1 MPLTLRQLL
10 DLDVLRDARPEVLVG
25 QNALDRPVRWVHSS
39 EIFEIGPLLSG
50 GELLLTTGLGLA
62 GPDAGARRHYIR
74 DLADRGVSGL
84 ALELGR
90 TFPSP
95 PAELVEAAR
104 RHGLPLIALT
114 AVVPFIKISQVA
126 NTAIVDGES
135 ARLRLGEA
143 VSRALNDS
151 LIAGAGVGGL
161 LAAAGA
167 VTRCP
172 LVVLSAAGA
181 LVAGHGVGDHRDAW
195 ELVDAAKHVVGVSVH
210 GQVWGR
216 LVAGPG
222 SALTESDLI
231 AVLERTAA
239 ALSLAVLLT
248 GSPPSQQDR
257 QISALLADLVG
268 SSVPGEADY
277 RLRAG
282 LAGFQPRPDQQ
293 IVTVAVDGPESGPA
307 LAMLERVSR
316 RLGSQRLAGR
326 VVGDVLA
333 LLVLGPEVR
342 DAVGAAAAAIEDGRS
357 RTGAPEL
364 TVALGHA
371 VSGQA
376 GPAQLA
382 ASLRAARA
390 ALRLVL
396 AERSSRPGGAPAVAT
411 SRTLA
416 LELELLGNGDRAR
429 LGPLAV
435 SMIGALIDW
444 DTAHRSELVHTLEVL
459 LRHGGSPTRAA
470 AALHLGR
477 QSLYQRIERIESLL
491 GVRVDDPSLHA
502 SLLLAACAHRLAA
515 GSS

>member
-1 MPLTLRQLL
+1 MPLTLRELL
-10 DLDVLRDARPEVLVG
+10 ALEVFQQARPEVLVG
-25 QNALDRPVRWVHSS
+25 HGTLDRPVRWVHSS

-74 DLADRGVSGL
+74 DLAERGVTGL

-104 RHGLPLIALT
+104 RHHLPLIVLN

-135 ARLRLGEA
+135 ARLRMGDQ

-161 LAAAGA
+161 LAAAA
-167 VTRCP
+167 AITRCP

-195 ELVDAAKHVVGVSVH
+195 ELVDVSKHVVGVSVH

-222 SALTESDLI
+222 SPLPEADLMP
-231 AVLERTAA
+231 VLERTSA

-257 QISALLADLVG
+257 QVSALLADLVG
-268 SSVPGEADY
+268 TSLPGDADY

-282 LAGFQPRPDQQ
+282 LAGFQPRADQR
-293 IVTVAVDGPESGPA
+293 IVGVAVDGPESGPA
-307 LAMLERVSR
+307 LAMLERASR
-316 RLGSQRLAGR
+316 RLGSTRLAGR

-333 LLVLGPEVR
+333 LMVLGSEAR
-342 DAVGAAAAAIEDGRS
+342 DAVGTVQSAIEDARS

-371 VSGQA
+371 VGGQA
-376 GPAQLA
+376 GPGQLA
-382 ASLRAARA
+382 GSLQAARA
-390 ALRLVL
+390 ALRLTL
-396 AERSSRPGGAPAVAT
+396 RERASRPGGAPAVAT
-411 SRTLA
+411 SRTMA
-416 LELELLGNGDRAR
+416 LELELLGNGDPAR
-429 LGPLAV
+429 LEPLAL
-435 SMIGALIDW
+435 SMIGALVDW
-444 DTAHRSELVHTLEVL
+444 DLAHRSELVHTLEVL

-477 QSLYQRIERIESLL
+477 QSLYQRIERIEALL

-502 SLLLAACAHRLAA
+502 SLLLATCAYRLA
-515 GSS
+515 GR

>member
-1 MPLTLRQLL
+1 MPLTLRELL
-10 DLDVLRDARPEVLVG
+10 ELDVLRQAKPEVLVG
-25 QNALDRPVRWVHSS
+25 QSALDRPVRWVHSS
-39 EIFEIGPLLSG
+39 EIYEIGPLLSG

-74 DLADRGVSGL
+74 DLAGRGLTGL

-90 TFPSP
+90 TFPTAP
-95 PAELVEAAR
+95 PELVQEAR
-104 RHGLPLIALT
+104 RFGLPLIVLN

-135 ARLRLGEA
+135 AQLKLGDE
-143 VSRALNDS
+143 VSRALNAS
-151 LIAGAGVGGL
+151 LIAGAGIGGL

-195 ELVDAAKHVVGVSVH
+195 ELVDLSKHVVGVSVH

-222 SALTESDLI
+222 SSLPEADLI
-231 AVLERTAA
+231 AVLERTSA

-257 QISALLADLVG
+257 QVSALLADLVG
-268 SSVPGEADY
+268 TSVPGDADY

-282 LAGFQPRPDQQ
+282 LAGFQPRADQQ
-293 IVTVAVDGPESGPA
+293 IVAVAVDGPESGPA
-307 LAMLERVSR
+307 LAMLERAAR
-316 RLGSQRLAGR
+316 RLGSARLAGR

-333 LLVLGPEVR
+333 LMVLGPEVR
-342 DAVGAAAAAIEDGRS
+342 DPVGAVQAAIEEARS
-357 RTGAPEL
+357 RIGAPEL
-364 TVALGHA
+364 TVALGHP
-371 VSGQA
+371 VTGLA
-376 GPAQLA
+376 GATHLGS
-382 ASLRAARA
+382 SLRAARA

-396 AERSSRPGGAPAVAT
+396 AERASRPGGAPAVAA
-411 SRTLA
+411 SRTMA
-416 LELELLGNGDRAR
+416 LELELLGNGDPAR
-429 LGPLAV
+429 LEQLAM
-435 SMIGALIDW
+435 SMIGALVDW
-444 DTAHRSELVHTLEVL
+444 DCAHRSELVRTLEVL

-491 GVRVDDPSLHA
+491 GVKVDDPTLHA
-502 SLLLAACAHRLAA
+502 SFLLATCAHRLT
-515 GSS
+515 GR